1 MSDDCITLRLT
12 TEQKDQL
19 RRLTGRE
26 GEALVLPTD
35 QIDELLADEADL
47 PPGEFEEMVW
57 ECLNPYP

>member
-1 MSDDCITLRLT
+1 
-12 TEQKDQL
+12 
-19 RRLTGRE
+19 
-26 GEALVLPTD
+26 VLPTD